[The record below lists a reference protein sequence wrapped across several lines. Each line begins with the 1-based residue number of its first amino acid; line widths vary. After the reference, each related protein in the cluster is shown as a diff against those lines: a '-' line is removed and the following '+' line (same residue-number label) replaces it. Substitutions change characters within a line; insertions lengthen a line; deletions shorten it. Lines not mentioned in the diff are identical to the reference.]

1 MLTGWRV
8 MQEGRCV
15 AQGRPEEVMNER
27 LLADVFG
34 VQVEMYRSRGGW
46 MSFVFHLG
54 PVAAEVAEYP
64 R

>member
-1 MLTGWRV
+1 
-8 MQEGRCV
+8 
-15 AQGRPEEVMNER
+15 MNER
-27 LLADVFG
+27 LLAEVFG